1 MKLTYLQ
8 VVQGAGSPAGGN
20 AGGGGKLELDIKD
33 LAGDPSDNT
42 VGAAAVGLLAKT
54 VGRCGQS
61 ARAQCLCSGQ
71 GQGTQ
76 GGASKRYH
84 WI

>member
-1 MKLTYLQ
+1 MFGSRVCYSFYLKANMKLTLLQ

-54 VGRCGQS
+54 VGMGRLGQTWS
-61 ARAQCLCSGQ
+61 S
-71 GQGTQ
+71 
-76 GGASKRYH
+76 
-84 WI
+84 